1 MLGLKEEKG
10 EPCDANVARMSFSVV
25 VLLCYLDLRP
35 CRIGSLYSS
44 ARAAPRIAKTNL
56 GFRTS
61 DRLRI
66 KFGRTFHLI
75 RVQL

>member
-35 CRIGSLYSS
+35 C
-44 ARAAPRIAKTNL
+44 
-56 GFRTS
+56 
-61 DRLRI
+61 
-66 KFGRTFHLI
+66 
-75 RVQL
+75 